1 LGKSNGKLI
10 IGTLGISGSSSKMLN
25 GAAGVIFDSIGSI
38 YVADS
43 NNHRIKLFLVGQSS
57 GITIAGVTI
66 YLKLSFMLVK
76 LRCRHEKENLLFQRH
91 FFIPISILYDYA
103 SITKKK

>member
-43 NNHRIKLFLVGQSS
+43 NNHRIKLFLVGQSN
-57 GITIAGVTI
+57 GITIAGVTNI
-66 YLKLSFMLVK
+66 PN
-76 LRCRHEKENLLFQRH
+76 NLLEIKF
-91 FFIPISILYDYA
+91 YVGA
-103 SITKKK
+103 ITL